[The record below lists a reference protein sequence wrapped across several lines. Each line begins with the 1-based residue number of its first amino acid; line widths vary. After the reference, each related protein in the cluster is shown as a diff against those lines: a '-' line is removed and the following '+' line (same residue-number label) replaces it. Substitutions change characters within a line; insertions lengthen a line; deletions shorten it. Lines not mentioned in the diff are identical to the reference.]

1 MASFTEGRK
10 KKKRRN
16 QLELFVFTRRSVS
29 YLLVK
34 RKCPFPLLSFFYCST
49 LPDHIESKKSW
60 IYIHPVVEGEKQNK
74 TSDHKQLIWSNL
86 IRPVLLPP
94 AGQGVTAQSAMQR
107 LRRHF
112 FTREFRFP
120 LNQWRDSLKLWL
132 LVQSRLSMHRMGQL
146 RNLVAHPLHT
156 HTPTHNHS
164 LLSAR
169 LTKSFKRNKGNTYS
183 LGPSKSSWI

>member
-1 MASFTEGRK
+1 MRSKLDIVWKSLGCACKQQSWYVGDHQYGQFYWREK

-112 FTREFRFP
+112 FQGNSAFP
-120 LNQWRDSLKLWL
+120 
-132 LVQSRLSMHRMGQL
+132 
-146 RNLVAHPLHT
+146 
-156 HTPTHNHS
+156 
-164 LLSAR
+164 
-169 LTKSFKRNKGNTYS
+169 
-183 LGPSKSSWI
+183 